1 MLDCGC
7 GIGGPLCATA
17 RSNPPH
23 LAPRAAAPTHT
34 RANLRRSRNIGKF
47 TGSSVIGVTLN
58 QYQVDRG
65 NALCKKAGLDK
76 CKLVK
81 VRPPS
86 TARHSSPHLAT
97 SRHSSPQLATARH
110 SSPQLATARHSSP
123 QLAIARH
130 SAAALRRACIGSGE
144 RLLTERRRGRRSRLA
159 LAPPCGVVV
168 APLRSDLT
176 IASAPVP
183 ASHACAYACACACAC
198 ASCACALCRR
208 TSTRCHSRTTPSTTA
223 TRSRP
228 AATRPTGAPPSGKQP
243 PRGFG
248 PFGLTSSHTRRQR
261 QIRLRA
267 ASSLGQPRRIGRSL
281 LAVGAMSAGYH
292 P

>member
-81 VRPPS
+81 VR
-86 TARHSSPHLAT
+86 ARPA
-97 SRHSSPQLATARH
+97 QLSIDLFIARH
-110 SSPQLATARHSSP
+110 SSPQLTSSP
-123 QLAIARH
+123 Q
-130 SAAALRRACIGSGE
+130 SM
-144 RLLTERRRGRRSRLA
+144 
-159 LAPPCGVVV
+159 
-168 APLRSDLT
+168 
-176 IASAPVP
+176 
-183 ASHACAYACACACAC
+183 
-198 ASCACALCRR
+198 
-208 TSTRCHSRTTPSTTA
+208 
-223 TRSRP
+223 
-228 AATRPTGAPPSGKQP
+228 
-243 PRGFG
+243 
-248 PFGLTSSHTRRQR
+248 QR
-261 QIRLRA
+261 Q
-267 ASSLGQPRRIGRSL
+267 Q
-281 LAVGAMSAGYH
+281 
-292 P
+292 